1 MREIYFGSTSNVRND
16 ADSDFPMKLLDKD
29 RMISQ
34 LAFQNRK
41 LMVYDDVDD
50 ASMFRCIYTLIR
62 IREADKKLG
71 TKEPIEILINSCGGT
86 VYDGLSLISLIE
98 NMKDDGY
105 TIITTNMGYAFSM
118 GFLIS
123 IVGSV
128 RKSFRYATYLHHDM
142 SSMNYGKLAF
152 MEEEINDMRILRK
165 RVDDIVMKYTKLTQ
179 ADLDEI
185 NNKKLDKRFTAE
197 EALALKICDEV
208 L

>member
-1 MREIYFGSTSNVRND
+1 MRGRCFGSTNNVRND
-16 ADSDFPMKLLDKD
+16 ADSDFPIKLLDKD
-29 RMISQ
+29 KMISQ

-142 SSMNYGKLAF
+142 SSMNYAKLAF

-165 RVDDIVMKYTKLTQ
+165 RVDDIVLKYTKLTQ

>member
-50 ASMFRCIYTLIR
+50 ASMFRCIYTLMR

-165 RVDDIVMKYTKLTQ
+165 RVDDIVLKYTKLTQ

>member
-1 MREIYFGSTSNVRND
+1 MRERYFGYTSNVRND
-16 ADSDFPMKLLDKD
+16 VDSDFPMKLLDKD

-165 RVDDIVMKYTKLTQ
+165 RVDDIVLKYTKLTQ

>member
-1 MREIYFGSTSNVRND
+1 MRERYFGSTSNVRND
-16 ADSDFPMKLLDKD
+16 SDSDFPMKLLDKD

-50 ASMFRCIYTLIR
+50 ASMFRCIYTLMR

-165 RVDDIVMKYTKLTQ
+165 RVDDIVLKYTKLTQ

>member
-1 MREIYFGSTSNVRND
+1 MRERYFGSTSNVRND
-16 ADSDFPMKLLDKD
+16 VDSDFPMKLLDKD

-165 RVDDIVMKYTKLTQ
+165 RVDDIVLKYTKLTQ

>member
-1 MREIYFGSTSNVRND
+1 MRERYFGSTGNIRND

-50 ASMFRCIYTLIR
+50 SSMFRCIYTLMR

-105 TIITTNMGYAFSM
+105 AIITTNMGYAFSM

-142 SSMNYGKLAF
+142 SSMNYGKLAS

-165 RVDDIVMKYTKLTQ
+165 RVDDIVLKYTKLTQ

>member
-1 MREIYFGSTSNVRND
+1 MRERYFGSAGNVRND

-50 ASMFRCIYTLIR
+50 ASMFRCIYTLMR

-71 TKEPIEILINSCGGT
+71 TKAPIEILINSCGGT

-142 SSMNYGKLAF
+142 SSMNYGKLAS
-152 MEEEINDMRILRK
+152 MEEEINDMRVLRK
-165 RVDDIVMKYTKLTQ
+165 RVDDIVLKYTKLTQ

>member
-1 MREIYFGSTSNVRND
+1 
-16 ADSDFPMKLLDKD
+16 
-29 RMISQ
+29 
-34 LAFQNRK
+34 
-41 LMVYDDVDD
+41 MVYDDVDD

-62 IREADKKLG
+62 IREADNKLG

-165 RVDDIVMKYTKLTQ
+165 RVDDIVLKYTKLTQ
-179 ADLDEI
+179 DDLDEI

>member
-1 MREIYFGSTSNVRND
+1 MRERYSSFQNNVKND
-16 ADSDFPMKLLDKD
+16 ADVDFPMRLLDKD
-29 RMISQ
+29 KMISQ

-41 LMVYDDVDD
+41 LMIYDDVDD
-50 ASMFRCIYTLIR
+50 ASMFRCIYTLMR
-62 IREADKKLG
+62 IRDADKKLG
-71 TKEPIEILINSCGGT
+71 KKEPIEILINSCGGT

-118 GFLIS
+118 GFMIS

-128 RKSFRYATYLHHDM
+128 RRSFRYATYLHHDM
-142 SSMNYGKLAF
+142 ASMNYGKLAY
-152 MEEEINDMRILRK
+152 MEEEVNDMKVLRK
-165 RVDDIVMKYTKLTQ
+165 RMDDIVLKYTKLTQ

-185 NNKKLDKRFTAE
+185 NNKKLDKRYTAE

>member
-1 MREIYFGSTSNVRND
+1 MRERYFNSSRKIMGD

-50 ASMFRCIYTLIR
+50 ASMFRCIYTLMR

-71 TKEPIEILINSCGGT
+71 IKAPIEILINSCGGT

-142 SSMNYGKLAF
+142 SSMNYGKLAS
-152 MEEEINDMRILRK
+152 MEEEVNDMRVLRK
-165 RVDDIVMKYTKLTQ
+165 RVDEIVLKYTKLTQ

>member
-1 MREIYFGSTSNVRND
+1 MKERYFGSASNIRND
-16 ADSDFPMKLLDKD
+16 ADSDFPIKLLDKD

-50 ASMFRCIYTLIR
+50 SSMFRCIYTLMR

-165 RVDDIVMKYTKLTQ
+165 RVDDIVLKYTKLTQ

>member
-1 MREIYFGSTSNVRND
+1 MRERYFNSSRKIMGD

-50 ASMFRCIYTLIR
+50 SSMFRCIYTLMR

-165 RVDDIVMKYTKLTQ
+165 RVDDIVLKYTKLTQ

>member
-1 MREIYFGSTSNVRND
+1 MREMYFGSTSNVRND

-50 ASMFRCIYTLIR
+50 ASMFRCIYTLMR

-165 RVDDIVMKYTKLTQ
+165 RIDDIVLKYTKLTQ

>member
-1 MREIYFGSTSNVRND
+1 MRERYFGFTSNVRND
-16 ADSDFPMKLLDKD
+16 SDSDFPMKLLDKD

-50 ASMFRCIYTLIR
+50 ASMFRCIYTLMR

-128 RKSFRYATYLHHDM
+128 RRSFRYATYLHHDM
-142 SSMNYGKLAF
+142 SSMNYGKLAS

-165 RVDDIVMKYTKLTQ
+165 RVDDIVLKYTKLTQ

>member
-1 MREIYFGSTSNVRND
+1 MRERHFGSTSNVRND

-50 ASMFRCIYTLIR
+50 ASMFRCIYTLMR

-165 RVDDIVMKYTKLTQ
+165 RVDDIVLKYTKLTQ